1 MNNEIFGIDKSKNS
15 PQVIEIANCITA
27 REDRGV
33 SNRKAEGTAVVEK
46 CNKASG
52 KKNASVDRVVCEQRC
67 DEGIRFF
74 KDDVCGSLRTID
86 SCGDKRVIE
95 AETIKNLGGTI
106 REIEGK
112 IRIRKLTP
120 KECFRLMG
128 FEDSDFEKAE
138 SICSNAQL
146 YKQAGNSIVVPVVEY
161 IIKALIECGAL
172 ENEREEKEM
181 ELRVKTP
188 TFPEVIQFNFEELKQ
203 EITAKSS
210 EYVNLVYTDEQI
222 SEAKK
227 DRAKLNKFVKA
238 LSDERIKIKKEC
250 LKPYEDFEAK
260 IKELDG
266 IVSAAIKNI
275 DDQVKGYE
283 EKQKADKLAAIE
295 GYWKACEKP
304 FEIPLEKVMSKT
316 WLNASV
322 SLKSVYG
329 AIDVF
334 LEKTASDLATLQNL
348 PEFSFEAVEVYKSTL
363 DLNKSISEGQKLAD
377 MAKRKEEAERQKAEA
392 ELEKHMNPPVEEPC
406 EIPHEAFEDCRQNQ
420 KEPQRQWIGFKA
432 NLTVEEAHQLK
443 NFFDCRGI
451 EFEAIAI

>member
-1 MNNEIFGIDKSKNS
+1 
-15 PQVIEIANCITA
+15 
-27 REDRGV
+27 
-33 SNRKAEGTAVVEK
+33 
-46 CNKASG
+46 
-52 KKNASVDRVVCEQRC
+52 
-67 DEGIRFF
+67 
-74 KDDVCGSLRTID
+74 
-86 SCGDKRVIE
+86 
-95 AETIKNLGGTI
+95 
-106 REIEGK
+106 
-112 IRIRKLTP
+112 
-120 KECFRLMG
+120 
-128 FEDSDFEKAE
+128 
-138 SICSNAQL
+138 
-146 YKQAGNSIVVPVVEY
+146 
-161 IIKALIECGAL
+161 
-172 ENEREEKEM
+172 M
-181 ELRVKTP
+181 ELRVQTP
-188 TFPEVIQFNFEELKQ
+188 TFPEVIQFNFDELKQ
-203 EITAKSS
+203 EITEKAS
-210 EYVNLVYTDEQI
+210 EYVNLVYTNEQI

-266 IVSAAIKNI
+266 IVNAAIKNI

-283 EKQKADKLAAIE
+283 EKQKKDKLAAIE

-304 FEIPLEKVMSKT
+304 FDIPFEKVMSKT

-348 PEFSFEAVEVYKSTL
+348 PEFSFESIEVYKTTL
-363 DLNKSISEGQKLAD
+363 DLGKAISEGQRLAD
-377 MAKRKEEAERQKAEA
+377 IQKRKAQAERLAAERKAEQERQKAEA
-392 ELEKHMNPPVEEPC
+392 DDIADARKKIEEAGEVPDGC
-406 EIPHEAFEDCRQNQ
+406 IHAVVPAVKIDGQAVPLAEIPVDL
-420 KEPQRQWIGFKA
+420 PQRQWIGFKA